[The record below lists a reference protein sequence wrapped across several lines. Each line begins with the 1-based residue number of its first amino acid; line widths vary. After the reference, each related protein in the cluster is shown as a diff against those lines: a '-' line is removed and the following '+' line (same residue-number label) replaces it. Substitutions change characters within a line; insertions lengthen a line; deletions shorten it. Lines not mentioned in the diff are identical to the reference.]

1 MERKT
6 KHITLLDDGKT
17 MLYDFSKCDNYI
29 EAILADYIDCTTDE
43 QLKESI
49 SLCFPDNVSDQEKV
63 FGNLKSKFSK
73 IIPGRR
79 NVYYVAVYNENHE
92 KIAVVT
98 SNFFGRPG
106 LFYANSRIDADLFG
120 DKDEAEELIR
130 KVESNGICNK
140 QRYLAMKKESPDVQ
154 YKIIE
159 WKF

>member
-29 EAILADYIDCTTDE
+29 EAILADYIDYTTDE

-49 SLCFPDNVSDQEKV
+49 SLCFPDNASHQEISFKE
-63 FGNLKSKFSK
+63 LKSKFSK
-73 IIPGRR
+73 VIPGRR
-79 NVYYVAVYNENHE
+79 KVYYVAVYNENHE

-106 LFYANSRIDADLFG
+106 LFYANLRIDADLFG
-120 DKDEAEELIR
+120 DRDEAEELIR
-130 KVESNGICNK
+130 KVKSNGICNK
-140 QRYLAMKKESPDVQ
+140 QRYLAMKKEFSDVQ

>member
-49 SLCFPDNVSDQEKV
+49 SLCFPGKVSDQEKV

-106 LFYANSRIDADLFG
+106 LFYANLRIDADLFG
-120 DKDEAEELIR
+120 DRDEAEELIR
-130 KVESNGICNK
+130 KVKSNGICNK
-140 QRYLAMKKESPDVQ
+140 QRYLAMKKESSDVQ

>member
-6 KHITLLDDGKT
+6 KHLTLLSDGVS
-17 MLYDFSKCDNYI
+17 LLFDFSKFDNYI
-29 EAILADYIDCTTDE
+29 EAILAEYIDCTTDE

-63 FGNLKSKFSK
+63 FWNLKSKFSK
-73 IIPGRR
+73 VIPGRR
-79 NVYYVAVYNENHE
+79 KVYYVAVYNENHE
-92 KIAVVT
+92 RVAVVT
-98 SNFFGRPG
+98 SNFFGRTG

-120 DKDEAEELIR
+120 DRDEAEELIR
-130 KVESNGICNK
+130 KVKSNGICNK
-140 QRYLAMKKESPDVQ
+140 KRHLAMKKESPDVK

>member
-6 KHITLLDDGKT
+6 KHLTLLPDGVS
-17 MLYDFSKCDNYI
+17 LLFDFSKCDNYA
-29 EAILADYIDCTTDE
+29 EAILADYIYCPTDE

-49 SLCFPDNVSDQEKV
+49 SLCFPGNVSDQEKV

-120 DKDEAEELIR
+120 DRDEAEELIR
-130 KVESNGICNK
+130 KVKSNGICNK
-140 QRYLAMKKESPDVQ
+140 QRYLAMKKESSDVQ

>member
-6 KHITLLDDGKT
+6 KHLTLLSDGVS
-17 MLYDFSKCDNYI
+17 LLFDFSKFDNYI

-49 SLCFPDNVSDQEKV
+49 SICFPDNVSDQEKV
-63 FGNLKSKFSK
+63 FWNLKSKFSK
-73 IIPGRR
+73 VIPGRR
-79 NVYYVAVYNENHE
+79 KVYYVAVYNENHE
-92 KIAVVT
+92 RIAVVT
-98 SNFFGRPG
+98 SNFFGRTG

-120 DKDEAEELIR
+120 DRDDAEELIG
-130 KVESNGICNK
+130 KVKSNGICNK
-140 QRYLAMKKESPDVQ
+140 QRYLAMKKESHDVK

>member
-49 SLCFPDNVSDQEKV
+49 SLCFPGNVSDQEKV

-98 SNFFGRPG
+98 SNLFGRPG

-120 DKDEAEELIR
+120 DRDEAEELIR
-130 KVESNGICNK
+130 KVKSNGICNM

>member
-29 EAILADYIDCTTDE
+29 EAIL
-43 QLKESI
+43 
-49 SLCFPDNVSDQEKV
+49 DQEKV

-79 NVYYVAVYNENHE
+79 KVYYVSVYNENNE
-92 KIAVVT
+92 RVAVIG
-98 SNFFGRPG
+98 SNLFGSG
-106 LFYANSRIDADLFG
+106 LFYARLRVDADLFG
-120 DKDEAEELIR
+120 NKEEAKELIR
-130 KVESNGICNK
+130 KIKSNGVCNNL
-140 QRYLAMKKESPDVQ
+140 RYFAKAKVPSDIQ
-154 YKIIE
+154 YKVTE

>member
-6 KHITLLDDGKT
+6 KHITLLDDGES
-17 MLYDFSKCDNYI
+17 LLFDISKCDNCG
-29 EAILADYIDCTTDE
+29 EAILADYIYCPTDE

-73 IIPGRR
+73 VIPGRR
-79 NVYYVAVYNENHE
+79 KVYYVAVYNENHE
-92 KIAVVT
+92 RIAVVT
-98 SNFFGRPG
+98 SNFFGRTG

-120 DKDEAEELIR
+120 DIDEAEELIR
-130 KVESNGICNK
+130 KVKSNGICNK

-159 WKF
+159 WNF

>member
-1 MERKT
+1 MARET
-6 KHITLLDDGKT
+6 KHITLLDDGES
-17 MLYDFSKCDNYI
+17 LLFDISKCDNLG
-29 EAILADYIDCTTDE
+29 EAILADYIYCPTDE

-49 SLCFPDNVSDQEKV
+49 SLCFPDNASHQEISFKE
-63 FGNLKSKFSK
+63 LKSKFSK

-140 QRYLAMKKESPDVQ
+140 QRYLAMKKESSDVQ
-154 YKIIE
+154 YKVTE

>member
-29 EAILADYIDCTTDE
+29 EAILSDYIDCTTDE

-79 NVYYVAVYNENHE
+79 KVYYVVVYNENHE
-92 KIAVVT
+92 RIAVVT
-98 SNFFGRPG
+98 SNFFGRTG

-120 DKDEAEELIR
+120 DRDEAEKLIR
-130 KVESNGICNK
+130 KVKSNGICNK

>member
-106 LFYANSRIDADLFG
+106 LFYANLRIDADLFG

>member
-1 MERKT
+1 MARET
-6 KHITLLDDGKT
+6 KHITLLDDGES
-17 MLYDFSKCDNYI
+17 LLFDISKCDNYM
-29 EAILADYIDCTTDE
+29 EAILADYIDCPTDE

-49 SLCFPDNVSDQEKV
+49 SLYFPDNVSNQEEV
-63 FGNLKSKFSK
+63 FEGLKLRFSR
-73 IIPGRR
+73 IVPGRR
-79 NVYYVAVYNENHE
+79 NVYYVAVYNESHE

>member
-79 NVYYVAVYNENHE
+79 KVCYVSVYNENNE
-92 KIAVVT
+92 RVAVIG
-98 SNFFGRPG
+98 SNLFGSPG

-120 DKDEAEELIR
+120 DRDEAEELIR
-130 KVESNGICNK
+130 KVKSNGICNK
-140 QRYLAMKKESPDVQ
+140 QRYLAMKKESSDVH

>member
-79 NVYYVAVYNENHE
+79 KVYYVVVYNENHE
-92 KIAVVT
+92 RIAVVT
-98 SNFFGRPG
+98 SNFFGRTG

-120 DKDEAEELIR
+120 DRDEAEELIR
-130 KVESNGICNK
+130 KIESNGICNK

>member
-1 MERKT
+1 MERNT
-6 KHITLLDDGKT
+6 KHLTLLSDGVS
-17 MLYDFSKCDNYI
+17 LLFDFSKFDNYI

-63 FGNLKSKFSK
+63 FLNLKSKFSK
-73 IIPGRR
+73 VIPGRR
-79 NVYYVAVYNENHE
+79 IVYYVAVYNENHE

-98 SNFFGRPG
+98 SNFFGRSG

-120 DKDEAEELIR
+120 YKDEAEDLIR
-130 KVESNGICNK
+130 KVESNGICNN

-154 YKIIE
+154 YNIIE

>member
-106 LFYANSRIDADLFG
+106 LFYANLRIDADLFG
-120 DKDEAEELIR
+120 DRDEAEELIR
-130 KVESNGICNK
+130 KVKSNGICNK